1 LGVLIS
7 KNEENRFIYW
17 FFIGILAAFIGAFLF
32 LRLFTELRTIGDLQI
47 AKEEG
52 ILGKV
57 MTLGA
62 ILNLLLFFLLLK
74 FKKELMARGI
84 VLATIILAITTIFI

>member
-1 LGVLIS
+1 MKKTDLLIG
-7 KNEENRFIYW
+7 

-32 LRLFTELRTIGDLQI
+32 LRLFTELRTIADLQI

>member
-1 LGVLIS
+1 MKKTDLLIG
-7 KNEENRFIYW
+7 
-17 FFIGILAAFIGAFLF
+17 FFIGILAAFLGVILF
-32 LRLFTELRTIGDLQI
+32 LWLFTELRTVADLQI

-74 FKKELMARGI
+74 FKNLSKNNTYNQRI
-84 VLATIILAITTIFI
+84 VYPVK

>member
-1 LGVLIS
+1 MKKTDLLIG
-7 KNEENRFIYW
+7 FL
-17 FFIGILAAFIGAFLF
+17 IGILAAFIGAFLF
-32 LRLFTELRTIGDLQI
+32 LRLFTELRTFADLQI